1 MGSCG
6 ETKRFLN
13 RYPIENGDSRGGE
26 MRTLHRMRRALVRIK
41 MRYALLRV
49 LAVNQ
54 SALD

>member
-1 MGSCG
+1 MAI
-6 ETKRFLN
+6 RA
-13 RYPIENGDSRGGE
+13 GDA
-26 MRTLHRMRRALVRIK
+26 LHWMRRAFVRIK